1 MIKVNDKWLRILLPL
16 VPCCIIT
23 YFYLSG
29 GKNISV
35 TNLIYVAMIV
45 AICETVRYLVYKSR
59 SWFGGKYTRT
69 KRIATL
75 FLAGCFSTSV
85 IFIISKALRNYA
97 AFGEFRMSSSYG
109 SNVYVNNTQLT
120 VGVVGTSIFY
130 SVFVFLAL
138 FFIYETVYHFARL
151 RFTEKQRDKL
161 EKEKL
166 QAELQQLKG
175 IVNPHFLFNNLNSLS
190 SLISEDPAQAEAFL
204 NEFTQVFRYLL
215 RNNNTE
221 LSTVAEELKFIHSY
235 YHLLQTR
242 YGSSISLT
250 VVVSELVQEQLLP
263 PLTLQLLVENA
274 VKHNRLQKE
283 APLLIEI
290 FSEGEHTLVVRN
302 NVSKREKAV
311 ESTGIGLHSIN
322 SRYQLLGHPGL
333 DITHTTEH
341 FTVRIPLIEAPT
353 ASRVF
358 PAKEAALTVL

>member
-1 MIKVNDKWLRILLPL
+1 MLPLLPCSL
-16 VPCCIIT
+16 LF
-23 YFYLSG
+23 YFYLTAGQAISTA
-29 GKNISV
+29 NITYMV
-35 TNLIYVAMIV
+35 TVIAV
-45 AICETVRYLVYKSR
+45 CETVRYLVYKSR
-59 SWFGGKYTRT
+59 SWYRGKLVRT
-69 KRIATL
+69 KRLITL
-75 FLAGCFSTSV
+75 FGVGILSTSA
-85 IFIISKALRNYA
+85 IFVVSKAIRNYV
-97 AFGEFRMSSSYG
+97 AFGEFRMDTSYG
-109 SNVYVNNTQLT
+109 SNVYINNTQLT

-130 SVFVFLAL
+130 AVFVFLAL

-151 RFTEKQRDKL
+151 RFIEKQRDKL

-204 NEFTQVFRYLL
+204 NEFTKVFRYLL
-215 RNNNTE
+215 RNNSTE

-242 YGSSISLT
+242 YGKSISLEML
-250 VVVSELVQEQLLP
+250 VSENAQEQLLP

-274 VKHNRLQKE
+274 VKHNRLQKD
-283 APLLIEI
+283 APLKIEI
-290 FSEGEHTLVVRN
+290 FSQEDNALVVRN

-333 DITHTTEH
+333 SIEPTDEH
-341 FTVRIPLIEAPT
+341 FTVRIPLIEAPL
-353 ASRVF
+353 ANRVQLVQ
-358 PAKEAALTVL
+358 EAAVVAH